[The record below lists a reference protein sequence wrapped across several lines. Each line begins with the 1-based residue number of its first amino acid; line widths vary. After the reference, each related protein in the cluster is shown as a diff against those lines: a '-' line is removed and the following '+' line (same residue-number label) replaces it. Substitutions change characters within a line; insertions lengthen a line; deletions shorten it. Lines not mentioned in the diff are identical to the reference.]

1 MTIEV
6 LRDMLLW
13 CTVINF
19 GMLLLWFAMFT
30 LAGGWIYRMHSKWFP
45 MSREAFNAMHYAGMG
60 LFKLAIFV
68 FNLVPYLAL
77 LIVG

>member
-6 LRDMLLW
+6 LRNMLLW
-13 CTVINF
+13 CTIINF
-19 GMLLLWFAMFT
+19 GMLTLWFVMFT
-30 LAGGWIYRMHSKWFP
+30 LAGGWVYRKHSKWFP

-68 FNLVPYLAL
+68 FNLVPWLAL